1 MTQAE
6 ALSMLERL
14 AAVINADMDLNVSP
28 EMRRQVALRVLQV
41 DSFDDVDATAR
52 RIVELLWSERTLH

>member
-1 MTQAE
+1 
-6 ALSMLERL
+6 MLERL